1 MYYLADYYLKH
12 HQALTS
18 PVSIV
23 PVLLGSFSI
32 VLYALLFYFSEELVQ
47 MAEAT
52 RRGDKI
58 YFPVPIALPLLFSW
72 VHGSF
77 AGHFWDLLG
86 FKPRRG

>member
-1 MYYLADYYLKH
+1 MYYLADYYLKQ

-18 PVSIV
+18 PISVTSVILG
-23 PVLLGSFSI
+23 LLSI
-32 VLYALLFYFSEELVQ
+32 VLYALLYYFSEELVQ

-52 RRGDKI
+52 RRGNKSF
-58 YFPVPIALPLLFSW
+58 FPAPIALPLLFSW

-86 FKPRRG
+86 FKPRSG

>member
-12 HQALTS
+12 HPALTT
-18 PVSIV
+18 PFSIV
-23 PVLLGSFSI
+23 PLLLGTLSI
-32 VLYALLFYFSEELVQ
+32 ALYALLFYFSEELVQ
-47 MAEAT
+47 MAEVT
-52 RRGDKI
+52 RRGDKM

-86 FKPRRG
+86 FKPRSG

>member
-12 HQALTS
+12 HQALTP

-23 PVLLGSFSI
+23 PLLLGSFSI
-32 VLYALLFYFSEELVQ
+32 VLYVLLFYFSEELVQ

-58 YFPVPIALPLLFSW
+58 YFSVPIALPLLFSW
-72 VHGSF
+72 VHGGF
-77 AGHFWDLLG
+77 AGHCWDLLG
-86 FKPRRG
+86 FKPRGG